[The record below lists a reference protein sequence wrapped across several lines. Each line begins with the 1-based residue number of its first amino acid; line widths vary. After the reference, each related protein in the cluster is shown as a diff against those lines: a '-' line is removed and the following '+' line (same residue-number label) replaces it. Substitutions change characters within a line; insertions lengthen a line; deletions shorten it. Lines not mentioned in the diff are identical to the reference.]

1 MNMKRF
7 ITCLISLGAVLYFS
21 GMSTYAQDKGP
32 GHVQVPSVNQGH
44 SQSTPTKTKSNEQ
57 SNHAN
62 TDNGHGPKAEDWQ
75 TKLNER
81 FDDPND
87 AKFHARM
94 VSLLPQGMDLKTA
107 ESGFKNR
114 GQFIAALHVSK
125 NLNIPFDQ
133 LKAKMTGVSVDAT
146 TGQTTN
152 STPMSLG
159 KAIHELRPSIPEPQA
174 NQEAERAEKQAK
186 ETEKPGKPTT

>member
-1 MNMKRF
+1 MDIKK
-7 ITCLISLGAVLYFS
+7 ITCLISLCAVLYFG
-21 GMSTYAQDKGP
+21 GMSTYAQGRGQ
-32 GHVQVPSVNQGH
+32 GHVQAPSVNQGH
-44 SQSTPTKTKSNEQ
+44 SQSTPIKTKSDEH

-81 FDDPND
+81 FDNPND
-87 AKFHARM
+87 SNFHERM

-174 NQEAERAEKQAK
+174 NQEADRAEKQAK

>member
-1 MNMKRF
+1 M
-7 ITCLISLGAVLYFS
+7 LS
-21 GMSTYAQDKGP
+21 
-32 GHVQVPSVNQGH
+32 SVNQGH
-44 SQSTPTKTKSNEQ
+44 SQSTPIKTKSNER

-114 GQFIAALHVSK
+114 GQFIAALHVSE

-133 LKAKMTGVSVDAT
+133 LKAAT
-146 TGQTTN
+146 KTCQPDSG
-152 STPMSLG
+152 
-159 KAIHELRPSIPEPQA
+159 LRMDCLTDVTSPLCSRLPD
-174 NQEAERAEKQAK
+174 
-186 ETEKPGKPTT
+186 